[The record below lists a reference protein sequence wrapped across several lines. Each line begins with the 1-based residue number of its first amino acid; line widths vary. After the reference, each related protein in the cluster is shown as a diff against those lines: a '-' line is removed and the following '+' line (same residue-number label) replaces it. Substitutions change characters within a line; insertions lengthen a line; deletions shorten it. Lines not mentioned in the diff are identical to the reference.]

1 MFVIVKHIVIL
12 FLHEELS
19 RKPIAINSSLF
30 ILMVMEPDELCAKIA
45 KIDPKIRFSGL
56 INHRGRLIAGG
67 MVTKVQ
73 SLEDEKKDEM
83 LYMELALRVK
93 MRQEFDA
100 DFGHVHFSLSYR
112 EKLIVMS
119 FPMEKDVLLVSM
131 DKRKSFDEIPF
142 KIVKL
147 VQKYLS

>member
-1 MFVIVKHIVIL
+1 MDYVKLCESAKKADSKVR
-12 FLHEELS
+12 F
-19 RKPIAINSSLF
+19 AGVINS
-30 ILMVMEPDELCAKIA
+30 
-45 KIDPKIRFSGL
+45 
-56 INHRGRLIAGG
+56 RGRLIAGG
-67 MVTKVQ
+67 MVSSKKA
-73 SLEDEKKDEM
+73 LEDEKKDEM

-100 DFGHVHFSLSYR
+100 DFGHVHFTLSYR

-119 FPMEKDVLLVSM
+119 YPIGKNVLLVSM

-147 VQKYLS
+147 IQKSISA

>member
-1 MFVIVKHIVIL
+1 
-12 FLHEELS
+12 
-19 RKPIAINSSLF
+19 
-30 ILMVMEPDELCAKIA
+30 MVMESDELCTKIA

-100 DFGHVHFSLSYR
+100 DFGHLHFSLSYL

-119 FPMEKDVLLVSM
+119 FPMGKDVLLVSM

-147 VQKYLS
+147 VQKYISS

>member
-1 MFVIVKHIVIL
+1 MGALLLEVWLQK
-12 FLHEELS
+12 S
-19 RKPIAINSSLF
+19 NPS
-30 ILMVMEPDELCAKIA
+30 
-45 KIDPKIRFSGL
+45 
-56 INHRGRLIAGG
+56 
-67 MVTKVQ
+67 
-73 SLEDEKKDEM
+73 EDEKKDEM

-119 FPMEKDVLLVSM
+119 FPIGKNVLLVSM

-142 KIVKL
+142 KIVKIIE
-147 VQKYLS
+147 KFTSS